1 MQDHDLITGIIPSE
15 EKTIFFAL
23 KESEHLFCFTTNEV
37 YSLKNVNKS
46 IELQTEDG
54 FLIGKTHN
62 NHQIAI
68 YVGSK
73 TFLILNARYLR
84 TSTYVISKSNVN
96 ETSLEKF
103 DGIKFVGGTLN
114 RLFSRNSMEREYTE
128 NGLQVKA
135 HDDTRTYDIKTKEFN
150 ITLSIYSTISEK
162 YSVENGNSISNS
174 DVQLTL
180 EFEQKQSLYQL
191 FYHYNRIRDI
201 IAFMTFRYNVGFSG
215 IELLNH
221 NKEFDFL
228 EEVACVCIE
237 QDFEL
242 TKKSYLQNICF
253 EDLDDAI
260 PELFRI
266 FYDSENRKPSYSLGF
281 FPENDNKINHMS
293 DSKIREICSGVEC
306 ELNFVKDIELEENKL
321 LNELVQQV
329 KNTVKIFR
337 KDNPGLEDSVYSF
350 ISGNIKFWTLPAA
363 EKICALFHK
372 YDEEMLILNQSAI
385 IIDDD
390 AIKAFVKYRNDIT
403 HGSHRVLDVKIAI
416 TAHCLERLV
425 YCCLLERIG
434 VERSRILEWCK
445 DKILR

>member
-1 MQDHDLITGIIPSE
+1 MHFYTDYIKWQIFYGYLPFDILHIIVVLKRFFVASE
-15 EKTIFFAL
+15 D
-23 KESEHLFCFTTNEV
+23 
-37 YSLKNVNKS
+37 
-46 IELQTEDG
+46 EL
-54 FLIGKTHN
+54 
-62 NHQIAI
+62 
-68 YVGSK
+68 
-73 TFLILNARYLR
+73 LR
-84 TSTYVISKSNVN
+84 EII
-96 ETSLEKF
+96 
-103 DGIKFVGGTLN
+103 GIKYNTIYN
-114 RLFSRNSMEREYTE
+114 
-128 NGLQVKA
+128 
-135 HDDTRTYDIKTKEFN
+135 IKR
-150 ITLSIYSTISEK
+150 YS
-162 YSVENGNSISNS
+162 N
-174 DVQLTL
+174 
-180 EFEQKQSLYQL
+180 QL

-228 EEVACVCIE
+228 EEVASVCIE

-337 KDNPGLEDSVYSF
+337 KDNPGLGDSVYSF
-350 ISGNIKFWTLPAA
+350 IFGNIKFWTLPAA

-372 YDEEMLILNQSAI
+372 YDEEMLILNQSGCR
-385 IIDDD
+385 
-390 AIKAFVKYRNDIT
+390 K
-403 HGSHRVLDVKIAI
+403 
-416 TAHCLERLV
+416 
-425 YCCLLERIG
+425 
-434 VERSRILEWCK
+434 
-445 DKILR
+445 